1 MENPKAFLLAALFS
15 LAPLAAGCSA
25 LRLELVDASVEKP
38 SNVAVYFTVDT
49 RQGEPVPGLT
59 ADQFNIYEDGRLVS
73 THESRQTILNPEVA
87 AVRYTLLLLDMS
99 GSVVEAG
106 QVPLIQEAVGAFLQ
120 NVDEKEKVAIYA
132 FDGRA
137 EIQEIAG
144 FDSAAASLSG
154 RAERLSSWKTED
166 PSTNLNGAIIEA
178 VSALQQARDESE
190 LPLRFGN
197 LVVFTDGTDRAARA
211 TAGEALRAARDAEI
225 GLYAIGLG
233 GEVDPEEIR
242 RLGRDGSVHVSENDA
257 VVAAFEQIAEK
268 IQGLASRFYLLSYCS
283 PARAGAHELEVE
295 AVRGEE
301 KGSLSYEFDAEGF
314 EPGCDPSTP
323 PAFDM
328 PGTELSGKKGA
339 RRRAARRAKKP
350 KSAPA
355 AEGGSKS
362 KEIAPPPAY

>member
-49 RQGEPVPGLT
+49 RQGEPVP
-59 ADQFNIYEDGRLVS
+59 
-73 THESRQTILNPEVA
+73 
-87 AVRYTLLLLDMS
+87 
-99 GSVVEAG
+99 
-106 QVPLIQEAVGAFLQ
+106 
-120 NVDEKEKVAIYA
+120 
-132 FDGRA
+132 
-137 EIQEIAG
+137 
-144 FDSAAASLSG
+144 
-154 RAERLSSWKTED
+154 
-166 PSTNLNGAIIEA
+166 
-178 VSALQQARDESE
+178 
-190 LPLRFGN
+190 
-197 LVVFTDGTDRAARA
+197 VVFTDGTD
-211 TAGEALRAARDAEI
+211 RAARDAEI

-242 RLGRDGSVHVSENDA
+242 RLGRDGSVHVSQNDA